1 MWWWKVPCPGQMS
14 QFFGS
19 HENRLDAKGR
29 VSVPAP
35 FRASL
40 KGDLGTISLILRPSY
55 IEGCVEVWPQS
66 TYQLWQR
73 KLDELDH
80 FDPNREALATLLYSE
95 AWMVETD
102 KEGRIMLPAD
112 LVSYAN
118 LKDAVSFMGRGD
130 HFHIWEPAAGAAFR
144 KASRALA
151 PNFSASAVRT

>member
-1 MWWWKVPCPGQMS
+1 MS

-35 FRASL
+35 FRATL

-55 IEGCVEVWPQS
+55 IEGCIEAWPQAA
-66 TYQLWQR
+66 YQRWQDT
-73 KLDELDH
+73 LNVLDH
-80 FDPNREALATLLYSE
+80 FDPKREALATLLYSE

-102 KEGRIMLPAD
+102 KEGRILIPGD
-112 LVSYAN
+112 LTAFAN
-118 LKDAVSFMGRGD
+118 LTDAVSFMGRGD
-130 HFHIWEPAAGAAFR
+130 HFHIWEPSAGAAFR

-151 PNFSASAVRT
+151 PGFAPQAVRA

>member
-1 MWWWKVPCPGQMS
+1 MS

-35 FRASL
+35 FRATL

-55 IEGCVEVWPQS
+55 IEGCIEAWPQAA
-66 TYQLWQR
+66 YQRWQDA
-73 KLDELDH
+73 LNALDH
-80 FDPNREALATLLYSE
+80 FDPKREGLATLLYSE

-102 KEGRIMLPAD
+102 KEGRVMIPGELA
-112 LVSYAN
+112 SYAN
-118 LKDAVSFMGRGD
+118 LSDAVNFMGRGD
-130 HFHIWEPAAGAAFR
+130 HFHIWEPKAGAAFR

-151 PNFSASAVRT
+151 PGFGSQVARE